1 MKNSFCSLNGNKM
14 SQPYPIV
21 FPVLFFVYKIFCL
34 CYFACMNILV
44 NDNSTR
50 KNIILQL
57 KKNGGMSIEELSK
70 VIDITP
76 MGIRQ
81 HLLAL
86 EKRGIVHYIARK
98 RGIGRPGF
106 IYMLTEAAN
115 DLFPTSYDRF
125 CLGVLRDIRMRE
137 GDEKIAKIFG
147 WRRDRLYKAKKEFL
161 AGKESLEDVMAA
173 LKQALEEEGH
183 FVEVTRNNGHY
194 QLKQY
199 HCPIHKIAVEFREA
213 CAHELML
220 YRELVGKDVLR
231 EQSVSEGAASCL
243 YLIPSA

>member
-1 MKNSFCSLNGNKM
+1 
-14 SQPYPIV
+14 
-21 FPVLFFVYKIFCL
+21 
-34 CYFACMNILV
+34 MNILV

-70 VIDITP
+70 VIEITP

-106 IYMLTEAAN
+106 IYMLTEAAD
-115 DLFPTSYDRF
+115 DLFPKSYDRF
-125 CLGVLRDIRMRE
+125 CLGILRDIRMRE

-161 AGKESLEDVMAA
+161 SGKENLEDVLAA

-199 HCPIHKIAVEFREA
+199 HCPIHKIAMEFREA
-213 CAHELML
+213 CAYELML
-220 YRELVGKDVLR
+220 YRELVGKDVVR
-231 EQSVSEGAASCL
+231 ERSVSEGAGSCL

>member
-1 MKNSFCSLNGNKM
+1 MGQLHNIIFR
-14 SQPYPIV
+14 I
-21 FPVLFFVYKIFCL
+21 LFFVYKIFCL
-34 CYFACMNILV
+34 CYFGCMNILV

-70 VIDITP
+70 VIEITP

-106 IYMLTEAAN
+106 IYMLTEAAD
-115 DLFPTSYDRF
+115 DLFPKSYDRF
-125 CLGVLRDIRMRE
+125 CLGILRDIRMRE

-161 AGKESLEDVMAA
+161 SGKENLEDVLAA

-199 HCPIHKIAVEFREA
+199 HCPIHKIAMEFREA
-213 CAHELML
+213 CAYELML
-220 YRELVGKDVLR
+220 YRELVGKDVVR
-231 EQSVSEGAASCL
+231 ERSVSEGAGSCL